1 MTTGH
6 EAGERLL
13 PHVSA
18 QQPKVLRPCSPDR
31 SHAGTHLSSLSSPR
45 PTLPALAERRV
56 KPRGGAVGDGDA
68 ENAARPARLVV
79 GEIGE
84 TYSFAPRKSLRK
96 APACA
101 QRPTSSEACCQ
112 IAQGS
117 PGKFGSVTHHA
128 PSYHCGLRSASWVE
142 GGLIVNFKGVQNH
155 SAGLLM
161 PTRQKLWKLPDGADA
176 AEASEGPYRSQH
188 CHGIKEPSASMPSTP
203 RRGSTREPSMRVR
216 RAVLRET
223 NLHMT
228 ICKSPA
234 SRRSDVPHAP
244 TPLPVP
250 KGCPPSRGGDESSRG
265 SSRGSPASRLASCQT
280 MMGAR
285 PPISSLPPAES
296 RHSTPCTW
304 AGTTTP
310 YACSPR
316 TRIDVSDVS
325 DALKEHCTSALS
337 STLRGV
343 TSLNEQHK
351 TQIMDSYCHEV
362 CVVLQDFEG
371 LQRENIF
378 VCHRQ
383 ESDALRSALRLEY
396 DRQQQ
401 ILHEKLAARHHARE
415 LAAKAANGV
424 QETVESVLA
433 LDATETFVK
442 NKHACACTGTRD
454 ESGACRDCWALRF
467 QVKSRNIAA
476 VLNAASTLLVR
487 QAEVL
492 PGLRDRL
499 GPEPLVTMNKAQDPA
514 EAGASVAAEAID
526 RGSEEQR
533 AERCVTRPVTAAGG
547 RGLGATLPEGWV
559 VRTSRSTGKD
569 FYYHSASKKTQWL
582 RPD

>member
-1 MTTGH
+1 MIAKQQTLSEEEIGAGCSLPVQSPVTTG
-6 EAGERLL
+6 
-13 PHVSA
+13 
-18 QQPKVLRPCSPDR
+18 
-31 SHAGTHLSSLSSPR
+31 
-45 PTLPALAERRV
+45 
-56 KPRGGAVGDGDA
+56 DA
-68 ENAARPARLVV
+68 PL
-79 GEIGE
+79 G
-84 TYSFAPRKSLRK
+84 APRRRQGS
-96 APACA
+96 AA
-101 QRPTSSEACCQ
+101 QRQVQADARASLQWLGGSSAN
-112 IAQGS
+112 S
-117 PGKFGSVTHHA
+117 TD
-128 PSYHCGLRSASWVE
+128 SA
-142 GGLIVNFKGVQNH
+142 
-155 SAGLLM
+155 AGCA
-161 PTRQKLWKLPDGADA
+161 TFRGALPDA
-176 AEASEGPYRSQH
+176 APQCDSLNEQLVSSHREG
-188 CHGIKEPSASMPSTP
+188 
-203 RRGSTREPSMRVR
+203 
-216 RAVLRET
+216 
-223 NLHMT
+223 
-228 ICKSPA
+228 
-234 SRRSDVPHAP
+234 VPNP
-244 TPLPVP
+244 NT
-250 KGCPPSRGGDESSRG
+250 GEWPPSRGGDESSRG

-285 PPISSLPPAES
+285 PPISSLPPEES

-415 LAAKAANGV
+415 LAAKAANEV
-424 QETVESVLA
+424 QETVKSVLA

-514 EAGASVAAEAID
+514 EAGASVAAEASG